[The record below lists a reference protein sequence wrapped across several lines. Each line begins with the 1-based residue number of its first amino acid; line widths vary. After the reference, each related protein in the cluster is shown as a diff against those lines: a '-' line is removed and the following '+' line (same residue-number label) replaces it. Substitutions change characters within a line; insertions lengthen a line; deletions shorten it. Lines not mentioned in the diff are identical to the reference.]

1 MLVRM
6 KELLQEAAEAN
17 HAVPAFNVFGYE
29 DAIAAVRAAEELDAP
44 VILATNPGA
53 VQHMPIPYL
62 APLLVQI
69 ARDAKVPVVV
79 HLDHGKSYDYAAMAI
94 AYGYTSVMFDGS
106 QLPLEENIRLTREVV
121 GLAAKR
127 GITTEAEIGSVG
139 YSDPAM
145 KMKHEY
151 SDPDEVQRFAEE
163 TGVDAV
169 AVSIGTV
176 HRMEEQG
183 ANIDYG
189 LLERIEAR
197 VRTPLVLHGSTGV
210 RDEDLRRLAATRIA
224 KVNIGTALRMAFGR
238 TMRQEMEN
246 HPSEFDRIRLFR
258 QPMEAVKQA
267 ALRKFEVLGWGTGSG
282 SGSGKIGKDN

>member
-17 HAVPAFNVFGYE
+17 HAIPAFNVFGYE

-79 HLDHGKSYDYAAMAI
+79 HLDHGKSLDYAAMAI
-94 AYGYTSVMFDGS
+94 AHGYTSVMFDGS

-121 GLAAKR
+121 ELAAKQ

-139 YSDPAM
+139 YSDPSM
-145 KMKHEY
+145 NMKHEY
-151 SDPDEVQRFAEE
+151 SDPDEVKRFVAE
-163 TGVDAV
+163 TGIDAV

-183 ANIDYG
+183 ANIDYD

-246 HPSEFDRIRLFR
+246 NPSEFDRIRLFQ

-267 ALRKFEVLGWGTGSG
+267 ALRKFEVLGWARGST
-282 SGSGKIGKDN
+282 